1 MFIFS
6 ILLGFLIMTVIGILS
21 YKMNFV
27 DKTGFLVGEIVGI
40 VIWTFGG
47 IGPFVMILG
56 FFTASGLATKY
67 KYRKKKRDGVA
78 QEHSGR
84 RGWKN
89 ILGSGLVPA
98 ILAVFLYLA
107 HLADWNTL
115 IFYIAYASSVATVT
129 ADTLASEIG
138 VLSKSRPRLITSL
151 TRRVPRGTP
160 GAISGLG
167 LKVELITSLIF
178 GFITALFAFFPICIS
193 WNSTPFIEVSETL
206 SLLPVIMLCGFVGSN
221 LDSLAGAIAARW
233 RKRIDGTLVNFG
245 SAVMGG
251 ILGVIVA
258 VGFIWFIFGILLA
271 WVVIG
276 GSN

>member
-1 MFIFS
+1 MY
-6 ILLGFLIMTVIGILS
+6 ILIGLILMAIIGILS
-21 YKMNFV
+21 YELKLV
-27 DKTGFLVGEIVGI
+27 D
-40 VIWTFGG
+40 IWGMISGLAIGMTIWAFGG

-67 KYRKKKRDGVA
+67 KYRKKKKDGVA
-78 QEHSGR
+78 QERSGR

-89 ILGSGLVPA
+89 IIGSGLVPA

-115 IFYIAYASSVATVT
+115 IFYIAYVSSVATVT

-151 TRRVPRGTP
+151 TRHVPRGTP
-160 GAISGLG
+160 GGVSGLG
-167 LKVELITSLIF
+167 LKVEFITSLIF
-178 GFITALFAFFPICIS
+178 GFVTALFALFPESVS
-193 WNSTPFIEVSETL
+193 WNSTPFIAISEVL
-206 SLLPVIMLCGFVGSN
+206 ILLPMITLCGFVGSN
-221 LDSLAGAIAARW
+221 LDSLAGAIATKW
-233 RKRIDGTLVNFG
+233 RKRIDGTLVNLG

-251 ILGVIVA
+251 ILGVLVA
-258 VGFIWFIFGILLA
+258 TGFVLLIFGVLLA

>member
-1 MFIFS
+1 MAI
-6 ILLGFLIMTVIGILS
+6 IGVLS
-21 YKMNFV
+21 YELKLV
-27 DKTGFLVGEIVGI
+27 DIGGMISGLAIGVT
-40 VIWTFGG
+40 IWAFGG

-56 FFTASGLATKY
+56 FFIASGLATKY
-67 KYRKKKRDGVA
+67 KYRKKKKDGVA
-78 QEHSGR
+78 QESSGR

-89 ILGSGLVPA
+89 IVESGLVPA
-98 ILAVFLYLA
+98 ILAVALYLA

-160 GAISGLG
+160 GGVSGLG

-178 GFITALFAFFPICIS
+178 GFVTALFALVPESIS
-193 WNSTPFIEVSETL
+193 WNSTPFIEMSEVL
-206 SLLPVIMLCGFVGSN
+206 VLLPVITLCGFVGSN
-221 LDSLAGAIAARW
+221 LDSLAGAIATKW

-258 VGFIWFIFGILLA
+258 AGFIWFIFGILLA

>member
-1 MFIFS
+1 MYVLIGL
-6 ILLGFLIMTVIGILS
+6 ILMAVIGVLS
-21 YKMNFV
+21 YKLKFV
-27 DKTGFLVGEIVGI
+27 DITGLISGLAIGVT
-40 VIWTFGG
+40 IWTFGG

-67 KYRKKKRDGVA
+67 KYRKKKKDGVA
-78 QEHSGR
+78 QESSGQ

-89 ILGSGLVPA
+89 IVGSGLVPA

-160 GAISGLG
+160 GGVSGLG
-167 LKVELITSLIF
+167 LKVELLTSLIF
-178 GFITALFAFFPICIS
+178 GFVTALFALFPESIS
-193 WNSTPFIEVSETL
+193 WNSTPFIEVSGAL

-221 LDSLAGAIAARW
+221 LDSLAGAIATKW

-245 SAVMGG
+245 SSVMGG
-251 ILGVIVA
+251 ILGVLVA